1 MINLEST
8 NQFSEGYVL
17 SKDNVTQIYYKKL
30 KPENPIGNVVI
41 IPGFGATA
49 TMFLGMQ
56 HRFYE
61 AGYCSIIL
69 ELRGHGFSDGKGGYV
84 NLFND
89 FIDDLDSVI
98 NQVIEKN
105 IPLYICGHSNGG
117 LTTIN
122 YAIDYGNKL
131 SGIILFSPWLGLSQ
145 PLNIFENA
153 VKKAALYV
161 YGKFSLPMGKR
172 GADPTGC
179 TTNPVWQKILG
190 VDQQIHTW
198 ASANAT
204 YQAELAQA
212 KVFANTTMFNV
223 PTILIHAK
231 NDPVASYNDSITWY
245 NKISSVKKSLISL
258 DKNIHHS
265 FLEGDIIKQIYDQIL
280 IFINN
285 GKI

>member
-8 NQFSEGYVL
+8 NCFSEGYVTTV
-17 SKDNVTQIYYKKL
+17 DNFKIYYKKL
-30 KPENPIGNVVI
+30 KPENPTKNIVI

-56 HRFYE
+56 HFFYE
-61 AGYCSIIL
+61 QGFCSIIL
-69 ELRGHGFSDGKGGYV
+69 ELRGHGFSDGIGGYV
-84 NLFND
+84 ENHSDYLKD
-89 FIDDLDSVI
+89 VD
-98 NQVIEKN
+98 QVITEVTEKN
-105 IPLYICGHSNGG
+105 IPVVICGHSNGG
-117 LTTIN
+117 LTSIN
-122 YAIDYGNKL
+122 YITNFSSKIESAV
-131 SGIILFSPWLGLSQ
+131 LFSPWLGLSQ
-145 PLNIFENA
+145 PLNILENI

-231 NDPVASYNDSITWY
+231 NDPVASYNDSISWY

-258 DKNIHHS
+258 DKSIHHP

-280 IFINN
+280 IFI
-285 GKI
+285 K